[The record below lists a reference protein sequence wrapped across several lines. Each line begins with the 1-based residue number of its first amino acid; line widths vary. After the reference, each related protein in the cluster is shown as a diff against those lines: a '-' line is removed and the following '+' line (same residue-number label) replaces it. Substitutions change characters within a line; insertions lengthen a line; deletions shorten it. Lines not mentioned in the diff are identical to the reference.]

1 MITNCL
7 ILLQVNYIIY
17 CWGQGLDGV
26 SWLSLKFEKW
36 RQIHQNPKISK
47 FLTWKEPHFSTKFHT
62 TLKRKCPHPTKP
74 PHQKS
79 LHYFMRHQRETLPVH
94 RSTTKHE
101 QFRHPTK
108 LMSVQNTLNW
118 IFTWNN
124 SVVKLSLRHLKA
136 WIIVKSVYFFCFIK
150 KFI

>member
-1 MITNCL
+1 
-7 ILLQVNYIIY
+7 
-17 CWGQGLDGV
+17 
-26 SWLSLKFEKW
+26 
-36 RQIHQNPKISK
+36 
-47 FLTWKEPHFSTKFHT
+47 
-62 TLKRKCPHPTKP
+62 
-74 PHQKS
+74 
-79 LHYFMRHQRETLPVH
+79 MRHQRETLPVH

-124 SVVKLSLRHLKA
+124 SVVKLSLRYLKA

-150 KFI
+150 KNYIEILVTLSISIFNYRDILWLNRFN